1 MNLPRLV
8 AAAAAGA
15 TVLAVVDT
23 KPPIVVSHD
32 AGTTWRESGRGL
44 PAGRAIAIAVDDPDT
59 AVYAARNRLYVTRD
73 GGVFWNALAVELPEI
88 DAVRLRELNSPRAT
102 IDSRAADEHA
112 VDAVALAVG
121 LRVERRRTVQL
132 GALRDLDLLAE
143 RDAAVACEMDRE
155 RAGRRARRCILGDA
169 VTGREHPRLPARPV
183 DVREAVDAVAG
194 RPLERDQVG
203 PQRRDLVR

>member
-1 MNLPRLV
+1 MIAIVSTSAGAFTVDLETEEVEPYEGEPEPADSLSLNLPRLV

-44 PAGRAIAIAVDDPDT
+44 PPGRAIAIAVDDPDT

-88 DAVRLRELNSPRAT
+88 DAV
-102 IDSRAADEHA
+102 
-112 VDAVALAVG
+112 
-121 LRVERRRTVQL
+121 Q
-132 GALRDLDLLAE
+132 LRD
-143 RDAAVACEMDRE
+143 
-155 RAGRRARRCILGDA
+155 
-169 VTGREHPRLPARPV
+169 
-183 DVREAVDAVAG
+183 
-194 RPLERDQVG
+194 
-203 PQRRDLVR
+203 